1 MGRMQLFLETSSL
14 IRGFVEDNVH
24 HGFTFKFVPRFCLD
38 SGVNAVTCRGLVMPR
53 PTAWLY
59 APLPN
64 SSTVL
69 SSGVWWSLLLDIRSL
84 WRHNM
89 TLYSYLQNNVLAK
102 FVDTTTCIFRD
113 PGVAVGQGGGGA
125 VKEFRAMET
134 YKQQK
139 NRYQL
144 CLFLFIN
151 NVDLKNITEIMK
163 IILNFLG
170 TWMAGINL
178 FQVDLD
184 KPWNY

>member
-1 MGRMQLFLETSSL
+1 MEMLVGTGDPLKAQYLHIKVAVGGLFESKVGYLP
-14 IRGFVEDNVH
+14 VA
-24 HGFTFKFVPRFCLD
+24 C
-38 SGVNAVTCRGLVMPR
+38 SGVVMPGA
-53 PTAWLY
+53 TVLLD
-59 APLPN
+59 APLRN
-64 SSTVL
+64 SIIEQWRMV
-69 SSGVWWSLLLDIRSL
+69 VLLLDIRCL

-89 TLYSYLQNNVLAK
+89 TSYSRLQNNVLAK